1 MSPQSSPSSNQ
12 GSTDH
17 GSDFDLIEVAEVSFL
32 QRSASGPVRVWAVAG
47 DDAHI
52 ASLGSQVSSANPAR
66 ELIWNTFEVN
76 GRDGVPCPAGSLDSV
91 YAVAITSADANIA
104 DTNCR
109 VSILDVFQHREDADA
124 LADQEREIETS
135 VAVIEYP
142 VNRVLFS

>member
-1 MSPQSSPSSNQ
+1 MSPQSSPSSSQ
-12 GSTDH
+12 GTTDH
-17 GSDFDLIEVAEVSFL
+17 GADFDLIEVAEVSFL
-32 QRSASGPVRVWAVAG
+32 QRSAAGPVRVWAVAA

-52 ASLGSQVSSANPAR
+52 DALGRQVSSANPSR

-76 GRDGVPCPAGSLDSV
+76 GPDGLPCPAGSLDSV
-91 YAVAITSADANIA
+91 YVVAITSAGANVA

-124 LADQEREIETS
+124 LADQERNIGTH